1 MLFSLGECAPKFEGS
16 GHYVA
21 CSALV
26 IGRVRMKA
34 DSSIWFHTI
43 VRGDN
48 ELIEIGER
56 SNVQDACVLHTDPG
70 EPLTIGDDVTVG
82 HMAMLHGCTVRNG
95 SLVGIGCVIMNGAV
109 IGEQSIVGANSLVT
123 EGKEFAPRSL
133 ILGSPA
139 RVVRE
144 LNDAEVVGVLESSR
158 VYVRNA
164 KRYIAQLR
172 EIEN

>member
-1 MLFSLGECAPKFEGS
+1 
-16 GHYVA
+16 
-21 CSALV
+21 
-26 IGRVRMKA
+26 
-34 DSSIWFHTI
+34 
-43 VRGDN
+43 
-48 ELIEIGER
+48 
-56 SNVQDACVLHTDPG
+56 
-70 EPLTIGDDVTVG
+70 
-82 HMAMLHGCTVRNG
+82 
-95 SLVGIGCVIMNGAV
+95 MNGAV